1 MLASYSRLE
10 PQPSNSPLAEGLHVM
25 RRGKLTASSNTLFA
39 APFYLTWFYYIS
51 DGFNIPTTNQR
62 FVIIFYKYRE
72 AIPVKLIYYESYS
85 NYGLAKKREYE
96 LKNHNQEKEKLFK
109 RLGII

>member
-51 DGFNIPTTNQR
+51 DGFNIPTQYMGFDDFCLIRLKRTAK
-62 FVIIFYKYRE
+62 IISPKFWKHLYNLKGE
-72 AIPVKLIYYESYS
+72 
-85 NYGLAKKREYE
+85 KRRS
-96 LKNHNQEKEKLFK
+96 LRSSK
-109 RLGII
+109 

>member
-1 MLASYSRLE
+1 MEGYVYLLKSSKKNWRYIGSTKDLKSRLE
-10 PQPSNSPLAEGLHVM
+10 KHN
-25 RRGKLTASSNTLFA
+25 
-39 APFYLTWFYYIS
+39 
-51 DGFNIPTTNQR
+51 DGRVRSTK
-62 FVIIFYKYRE
+62 FYK
-72 AIPVKLIYYESYS
+72 PLKLIYYESYS